1 MPVNSAQEAQEM
13 QDMAQ
18 LLASVEP
25 MKPLRRGDIIDG
37 IVMRADNDGVLVNI
51 GHKAEG
57 IVPPG
62 EMRTLADGYK
72 AVKVGEEVL
81 AMVIRGETAEG
92 SAILSIDRAAGER
105 GWKVLQNALENEE
118 VLQGTIMGFNRGGAI
133 VDCAGVQ
140 GFVPMSQLSSVSR
153 DSFLNTEDTNT
164 EDTNTEDTNT
174 EDSGANKGDGE
185 DEPDEAA
192 GSGNNTPDIGREL
205 QMKVLEVN
213 RSRNR
218 AILSERLVFQEQR
231 EEVRAK
237 LIEDLR
243 VGEVRKGRVSGI
255 SKFGA
260 FVDIG
265 GADGLVHISE
275 LSWGPIQGPEEVVAP
290 GQEVD
295 VYVLRVDQETKKI
308 ALSIKRLQE
317 EPWETIHE
325 RYATDDIIDAT
336 VTKLTDFGA
345 FARVENAIEGLIHI
359 SELTERMINHP
370 KDVVGEGDKVRV
382 KILRIEIERR
392 RLGLSLR
399 QADADELT
407 SRDSEHMTGRAASQD
422 NSENTPGIDQA
433 PYVHD
438 NEGLQNPIN
447 IDAEQFARDAEPEQ
461 DQTVD

>member
-1 MPVNSAQEAQEM
+1 MPVNSAQEAQEIQSM
-13 QDMAQ
+13 GQ
-18 LLASVEP
+18 LLDSVEP

-37 IVMRADNDGVLVNI
+37 IVMRTDNDGVLVNI

-62 EMRTLADGYK
+62 EMRTLGADGYK
-72 AVKVGEEVL
+72 AVKVGEEIL

-92 SAILSIDRAAGER
+92 SAILSIDRAAGEQ
-105 GWKVLQNALENEE
+105 GWKVLQNALDNEE
-118 VLQGTIMGFNRGGAI
+118 VLKGTIMAFNRGGAI

-153 DSFLNTEDTNT
+153 DSFLNT

-325 RYATDDIIDAT
+325 RYSTDDIIDAT

-407 SRDSEHMTGRAASQD
+407 SSDSEHMTEGAALQD
-422 NSENTPGIDQA
+422 SSENTPSIDQA

-447 IDAEQFARDAEPEQ
+447 IDPEQFAKDAEPEQ

>member
-1 MPVNSAQEAQEM
+1 MPVNSAQEAQEIQSM
-13 QDMAQ
+13 GQ
-18 LLASVEP
+18 LLDSVEP

-37 IVMRADNDGVLVNI
+37 IVMRTDNDGVLVNI

-62 EMRTLADGYK
+62 EMRTLGADGYK
-72 AVKVGEEVL
+72 AVKVGEEIL

-105 GWKVLQNALENEE
+105 GWKVLQNALDNEE
-118 VLQGTIMGFNRGGAI
+118 VLKGTIMAFNRGGAI

-153 DSFLNTEDTNT
+153 DSFLNTEDSNT
-164 EDTNTEDTNT
+164 EDSNT

-192 GSGNNTPDIGREL
+192 GSGNDTPDIGREL

-275 LSWGPIQGPEEVVAP
+275 LSWGPIQGPEEVVSP

-325 RYATDDIIDAT
+325 RYSTDDIIDAT

-407 SRDSEHMTGRAASQD
+407 SSDSGHMTGGAALQD
-422 NSENTPGIDQA
+422 SSENTPSIDQA

-447 IDAEQFARDAEPEQ
+447 IDAEQFAKDAEPEQ

>member
-105 GWKVLQNALENEE
+105 GWKVLQNALDNEE
-118 VLQGTIMGFNRGGAI
+118 VLQGTIMAFNRGGAI

-153 DSFLNTEDTNT
+153 DSFLNTEDS
-164 EDTNTEDTNT
+164 NT

-325 RYATDDIIDAT
+325 RYSTDDIIDAT
-336 VTKLTDFGA
+336 VTKLTEFGA

-407 SRDSEHMTGRAASQD
+407 SSDSEHMTGGAALQGS
-422 NSENTPGIDQA
+422 SENTPGIDQT

>member
-1 MPVNSAQEAQEM
+1 MSVNSAQEPQEM
-13 QDMAQ
+13 QDMGQ
-18 LLASVEP
+18 LLDSVEP

-37 IVMRADNDGVLVNI
+37 IIMRADNDGVLVNI

-62 EMRTLADGYK
+62 EMRTLGPDGYK

-105 GWKVLQNALENEE
+105 GWKVLQNALDNEE
-118 VLQGTIMGFNRGGAI
+118 VLQGTIMAFNRGGAI

-153 DSFLNTEDTNT
+153 DSFLNTEDS
-164 EDTNTEDTNT
+164 NT
-174 EDSGANKGDGE
+174 EDSSANKGDVE
-185 DEPDEAA
+185 DEPDEVA
-192 GSGNNTPDIGREL
+192 GGENNSPDIGREL

-231 EEVRAK
+231 EEVRGK

-325 RYATDDIIDAT
+325 RYSTDDIIDAT

-382 KILRIEIERR
+382 KILRIEPERR

-407 SRDSEHMTGRAASQD
+407 SSDGGRMTGGAALQD
-422 NSENTPGIDQA
+422 SSENRPDIDQA

-438 NEGLQNPIN
+438 NEELQNPIN
-447 IDAEQFARDAEPEQ
+447 IDAEQFAKDAEPEQ
-461 DQTVD
+461 DQTVE